1 MATSGWREEGLDPPD
16 TSAGTR
22 IWLQPRLFKGRYGE
36 SLKRQ
41 DRKRARQ
48 QAVPSN
54 RFSFSTGAFMVI
66 RTYREASDV
75 FVSRQ
80 PHIVSI
86 AMNAVEGDSHFIRT
100 AQATIVG
107 VAFVPDVVRRDIG
120 GVPIVLLPH
129 FATELMKRG
138 LWGGASARD
147 LRVLKL

>member
-1 MATSGWREEGLDPPD
+1 
-16 TSAGTR
+16 
-22 IWLQPRLFKGRYGE
+22 
-36 SLKRQ
+36 
-41 DRKRARQ
+41 
-48 QAVPSN
+48 
-54 RFSFSTGAFMVI
+54 MVI

-107 VAFVPDVVRRDIG
+107 VAFVPDVVRRDTG